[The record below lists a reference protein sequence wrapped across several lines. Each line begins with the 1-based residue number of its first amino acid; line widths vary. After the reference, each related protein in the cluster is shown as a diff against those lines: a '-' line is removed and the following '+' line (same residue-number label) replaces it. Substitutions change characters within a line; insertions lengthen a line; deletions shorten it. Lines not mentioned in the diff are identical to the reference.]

1 MPTQNDV
8 LVQKV
13 PSQLSRNLTKYA
25 VNHRSTIGARK
36 TRMGEAFFVGWYG
49 SFIMKMKHAELL
61 IVMIPF
67 FSSDF
72 LHATHF
78 SLEANFIQQIMAL
91 ATANHLFYNYL
102 SKRTIRSR
110 RHNLNAFSPAKTYP
124 FGIVARD

>member
-1 MPTQNDV
+1 
-8 LVQKV
+8 
-13 PSQLSRNLTKYA
+13 
-25 VNHRSTIGARK
+25 
-36 TRMGEAFFVGWYG
+36 MGEAFFVGWYG
-49 SFIMKMKHAELL
+49 SFIMNKMKHAELL

-67 FSSDF
+67 FISDF

-110 RHNLNAFSPAKTYP
+110 RHNLDAFSPAKNTLSELLRVTKSHLK
-124 FGIVARD
+124 FVDFKCLGCQFKKLGCIAK